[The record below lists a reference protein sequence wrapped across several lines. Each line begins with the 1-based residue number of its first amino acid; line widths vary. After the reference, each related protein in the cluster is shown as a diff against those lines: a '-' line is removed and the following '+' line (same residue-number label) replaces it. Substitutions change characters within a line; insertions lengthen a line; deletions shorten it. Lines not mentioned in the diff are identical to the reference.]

1 MSKTLGLNLPE
12 RAKPGKDAFDL
23 RPRHVDTW
31 ISELPRGNVGETAK
45 QMFMALVDTNRL
57 DYPHQ
62 NRIQFLEAT
71 RETVAFVTESMRR
84 HFISI
89 NAPMPEKNW
98 KIGEACREIL
108 LAQSLGYLI
117 AIDDLLKHTFLFAD
131 SHSLAVLIHRAMTAL
146 GRVMLT
152 NYQTYTPIQPN
163 LWHQLHR
170 LYALAEE
177 RNILSSSIA
186 DPQHRFTPKTTIAQE
201 YSRLFLL
208 SLASP
213 YRLRHGEVTK
223 VYDILERWNTKC
235 RLIKLEE
242 NQADTQKQGML
253 FGVNI
258 ESDSPPQ
265 AMSILRENNDTKHC
279 HILDTHPLANAI
291 RKEVKQ
297 GFNAGNTTLTSIE
310 MNRPDLSQELM
321 RRLLIA
327 WCVIPKRGFPRNEAD
342 EQVDVTLGLSA
353 THQIIISGTRRRT
366 TDENNFGTTAQF
378 SAGKELAGVNLDTN
392 LPELPD
398 VWEMIYFSGTPTE
411 EVSVL
416 EEQLKKE
423 QGTATT
429 NGTNPRPHFVPE
441 TWAILNESAR
451 GYCIR
456 STNRPKEAR
465 AQVGELVG
473 IRRSIRGQLWKWGIG
488 VIRWL
493 KADNQDRL
501 MMGIEM
507 LTPDAAAIGIRGMT
521 HAKNDYQRTL
531 MLPEIKAIQQPTT
544 LITGSVPYR
553 VGNQLVINILGKE
566 IMIKLSKQVQN
577 TGLFAQFEFEILEQQ
592 QSTASTTES
601 AESEEEFDSVWT
613 SI

>member
-12 RAKPGKDAFDL
+12 RSKPGKEAFDL

-31 ISELPRGNVGETAK
+31 LSELPRGNVGETAK
-45 QMFMALVDTNRL
+45 QMFLALVDTNRL

-117 AIDDLLKHTFLFAD
+117 AIEDLLKHTFLFAD
-131 SHSLAVLIHRAMTAL
+131 SHSLAVLIHRAMTAI

-152 NYQTYTPIQPN
+152 NYQTYTPIQPHIWN
-163 LWHQLHR
+163 QAHR
-170 LYALAEE
+170 LYQLAED
-177 RNILSSSIA
+177 RNIHTNA
-186 DPQHRFTPKTTIAQE
+186 VPDTQHRFIPKTTIAQE
-201 YSRLFLL
+201 YSRLLLL

-235 RLIKLEE
+235 RVHKLEGNE
-242 NQADTQKQGML
+242 AETQKQGML
-253 FGVNI
+253 FGVNL
-258 ESDSPPQ
+258 ESDLPPQ
-265 AMSILRENNDTKHC
+265 ALSILRESCNSAHC
-279 HILDTHPLANAI
+279 HVLDTHPLANAI

-297 GFNAGNTTLTSIE
+297 GFNAGSTTLTSIE

-327 WCVIPKRGFPRNEAD
+327 WCVIPKRGFPRNDAD
-342 EQVDVTLGLSA
+342 EQVEVTLGLSA
-353 THQIIISGTRRRT
+353 THQIIISGTRRRSS
-366 TDENNFGTTAQF
+366 EESNFGSTAQF
-378 SAGKELAGVNLDTN
+378 TVGKEREGVNLDTN

-398 VWEMIYFSGTPTE
+398 VWEMIYFSGTSSE
-411 EVSVL
+411 EVGVL
-416 EEQLKKE
+416 EEQLQKE
-423 QGTATT
+423 QPTTT
-429 NGTNPRPHFVPE
+429 NHHAGRPHFLPE

-451 GYCIR
+451 GYCVR
-456 STNRPKEAR
+456 SMNRPKEAR

-473 IRRSIRGQLWKWGIG
+473 IRRSIGGQLWKWGIG

-493 KADNQDRL
+493 KADSQDRL

-507 LTPDAAAIGIRGMT
+507 LTPDAAAIGIRAIT

-592 QSTASTTES
+592 QPAAGGTES
-601 AESEEEFDSVWT
+601 AENDAEFDSVWS